1 MIDLPEL
8 AARLNDAG
16 LINKSFMDMAK
27 SDIETL
33 IGAVFSCP
41 DDEVPVG
48 GWAKPHLE
56 DMPDGVPRLVIP
68 FDSHPKYYWWQSG
81 GQDLLATLVELD
93 APWATAKRYLENK
106 GIKAMTEDAY
116 IHRLIPF

>member
-16 LINKSFMDMAK
+16 LITKSYMDMTK
-27 SDIETL
+27 IDLDTL

-41 DDEVPVG
+41 NSDVPPG
-48 GWAKPHLE
+48 GWSNPYLE

-68 FDSHPKYYWWQSG
+68 FDAHPKYHWWQSG
-81 GQDLLATLVELD
+81 GQGMLETLVEVD
-93 APWATAKRYLENK
+93 APWATAKRYLETK
-106 GIKAMTEDAY
+106 GVTAMTEHDY
-116 IHRLIPF
+116 INRLIPL